1 MSVSRR
7 EFLATSALA
16 AAATQFSRAAH
27 AQSPAGSSA
36 AKKAYGS
43 GYFGEWIEDEFDLP
57 AFRYTCNQLNDPKA
71 KTEVNP
77 GILSST
83 EHIHQVGNDRITAIA
98 SNYGHVRVRQD
109 EGAPKFL
116 NDFDSD
122 RGQFAGGFGYLTDGK
137 GAFSTYYP
145 ASATMFDRISDQG
158 VISTP
163 SFDRIFGIGY
173 FRKKL
178 RAGNYNIDQTIF
190 APFGDEPV
198 LVSQVAITNRSAASL
213 QLRWIEYWGCQIYQ
227 FSFRSFMEGFAGKNM
242 HQLRRDFGARFQ
254 HSFSKTADGSG
265 LLEKKEFLGR
275 EPAEDQ
281 QFKGMVAY
289 LEKSPN
295 PFLAA
300 PAKNAPKQA
309 DFDDLNPPPTFLVS
323 LDAPADAMTTNGK
336 SFFGAG
342 GVNNPTG
349 LAHALDGDIS
359 ETGPESALLL
369 ERRFELKPGESRTLT
384 FLYGYLPSGFD
395 LDSLATKYRSSA
407 QTALKDSSAQWKKKG
422 LRFSTESEPWVEREV
437 TWNHYYLR
445 SGLTYDNFF
454 HQHILSQA
462 SIYQYVMGFQG
473 AARDPLFP

>member
-145 ASATMFDRISDQG
+145 ASAKNFER
-158 VISTP
+158 V
-163 SFDRIFGIGY
+163 FGIGY
-173 FRKKL
+173 FRKKVSS
-178 RAGNYNIDQTIF
+178 NDYSIDQVTF
-190 APFGDEPV
+190 APFGDDPV
-198 LVSQVAITNRSAASL
+198 LISQITISN
-213 QLRWIEYWGCQIYQ
+213 
-227 FSFRSFMEGFAGKNM
+227 
-242 HQLRRDFGARFQ
+242 
-254 HSFSKTADGSG
+254 HS
-265 LLEKKEFLGR
+265 
-275 EPAEDQ
+275 
-281 QFKGMVAY
+281 
-289 LEKSPN
+289 
-295 PFLAA
+295 
-300 PAKNAPKQA
+300 
-309 DFDDLNPPPTFLVS
+309 
-323 LDAPADAMTTNGK
+323 
-336 SFFGAG
+336 
-342 GVNNPTG
+342 
-349 LAHALDGDIS
+349 
-359 ETGPESALLL
+359 
-369 ERRFELKPGESRTLT
+369 
-384 FLYGYLPSGFD
+384 
-395 LDSLATKYRSSA
+395 
-407 QTALKDSSAQWKKKG
+407 
-422 LRFSTESEPWVEREV
+422 
-437 TWNHYYLR
+437 
-445 SGLTYDNFF
+445 
-454 HQHILSQA
+454 
-462 SIYQYVMGFQG
+462 
-473 AARDPLFP
+473 